1 MLDILIPS
9 LMKSNIYDSTSVG
22 PMWEIPRLANT

>member
-9 LMKSNIYDSTSVG
+9 LGEMESVWNFK
-22 PMWEIPRLANT
+22 P